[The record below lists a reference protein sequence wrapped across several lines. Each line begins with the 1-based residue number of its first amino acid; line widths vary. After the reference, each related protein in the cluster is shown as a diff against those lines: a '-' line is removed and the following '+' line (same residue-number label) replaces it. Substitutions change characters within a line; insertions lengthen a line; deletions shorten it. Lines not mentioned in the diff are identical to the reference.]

1 MRRMKITLE
10 PIIVAPEDVTF
21 ESLALARWYD
31 SQPAVRRLW
40 GIRHEQR
47 LRVIIALEPT
57 LDNDDVYPA
66 WLVNS
71 EAWAIELR
79 ARTGTAVH
87 LELLQEFPWGG
98 IDINSGS
105 VVIADLF
112 WRDATL

>member
-1 MRRMKITLE
+1 MKLKHE
-10 PIIVAPEDVTF
+10 PFVVAPQDVTA

-31 SQPAVRRLW
+31 TQPAVRRLW

-47 LRVIIALEPT
+47 LRVIVAIEPT
-57 LDNDDVYPA
+57 LDNDDVFPA

-71 EAWAIELR
+71 DEWVNELELG
-79 ARTGTAVH
+79 TGSPVQ
-87 LELLQEFPWGG
+87 LELLQESPWGG
-98 IDINSGS
+98 IDVDSGS